1 MDIASKFS
9 YFDFNN
15 ILFFKFWIYED
26 NPLFENIFTMSSLPG
41 NKEGVSGT
49 SVTGYNIGIN
59 KNINTKQK
67 NSAIEFFK
75 YVISKDFQK
84 KSLIN
89 KKVIS
94 AISTLYED
102 KEVCEKRNCEFY
114 KSQQFITKPIENIE
128 DFDEYDLKYRE
139 YILKFLYGN
148 KTAKETLKNIIN
160 IKKFYFLTIHSED
173 TSIGLICFITI
184 TFFII
189 IILLSLIFLFMKK
202 FSPYFNFLPQDFW
215 IILIV
220 GLLLILSSCY
230 TSFEELTKTKCY
242 LRYALLS
249 FGIILFL
256 IVFLCQL
263 IINFPEENKLVEWTT
278 KHRYQFLLLFIL
290 IDIIPK
296 IIIYIITFGIRDI
309 MIINGQ
315 NFQICYLKNGFSNFL
330 KMTEYFFMFIITIVI
345 CILIYAEWNIKST
358 FYDLRLILI
367 SLYIDILYALL
378 IMIINF
384 VNITNYLIYYMI
396 QDILI
401 SLITIFNFL
410 IIFGS
415 KILLGILNKKDI
427 QSMFINKITKK
438 FIESSTTISKTTTYD
453 SNRSNIISTITDNS
467 VVSCDNSDKKRE
479 TFIAKI
485 IYFHNLSESENYNT
499 DVNSTMDY
507 QTKN

>member
-1 MDIASKFS
+1 M
-9 YFDFNN
+9 
-15 ILFFKFWIYED
+15 
-26 NPLFENIFTMSSLPG
+26 LP
-41 NKEGVSGT
+41 K
-49 SVTGYNIGIN
+49 I
-59 KNINTKQK
+59 
-67 NSAIEFFK
+67 
-75 YVISKDFQK
+75 
-84 KSLIN
+84 
-89 KKVIS
+89 
-94 AISTLYED
+94 
-102 KEVCEKRNCEFY
+102 R
-114 KSQQFITKPIENIE
+114 
-128 DFDEYDLKYRE
+128 
-139 YILKFLYGN
+139 
-148 KTAKETLKNIIN
+148 
-160 IKKFYFLTIHSED
+160 
-173 TSIGLICFITI
+173 
-184 TFFII
+184 II
-189 IILLSLIFLFMKK
+189 I
-202 FSPYFNFLPQDFW
+202 
-215 IILIV
+215 
-220 GLLLILSSCY
+220 
-230 TSFEELTKTKCY
+230 
-242 LRYALLS
+242 